1 MDLNRHETIDV
12 GPHLFRLLEQLLK
25 GNKMASV
32 TATFTVTVNPGSTG
46 PALTLTP
53 NGGALPQETV
63 GTADAGDVVATVS
76 GGTGPYTFAVT
87 NGALP
92 DGMSLGATQN
102 ADGSE
107 TIDIAGTPTVA
118 GDFSFDLTVTD
129 SLGSSAALSA
139 RRRVL

>member
-12 GPHLFRLLEQLLK
+12 GSRLFHLLEQFLK

-32 TATFTVTVNPGSTG
+32 TATFTLTVNPGSTG
-46 PALTLTP
+46 PALALTP
-53 NGGALPQETV
+53 NGGALPSETV
-63 GTADAGDVVATVS
+63 GTAVTGDVVGIVT
-76 GGTGPYTFAVT
+76 GGTAPYSFAVT

-92 DGMSLGATQN
+92 GGMSLGSTTN

-107 TIDIAGTPTVA
+107 TIDIEGTPTDA

-129 SLGSSAALSA
+129 ATGSSASLSA
-139 RRRVL
+139 RRKIG